1 MNYIIEKSCSLGLLT
16 DAWKVRSS
24 CVLLFCLVAVSFS
37 FFIFFGCLGVCLFVR
52 FVFVVVLNFNLN
64 IIKIWAGGEVVC

>member
-1 MNYIIEKSCSLGLLT
+1 VLAKRLKKNVNYIIEKSCSLGLLT

-37 FFIFFGCLGVCLFVR
+37 FSFFLGVWVCVCLFVL
-52 FVFVVVLNFNLN
+52 FLLLLLF
-64 IIKIWAGGEVVC
+64 